1 MGLYICMRKV
11 VRAIGFI
18 PLGVAPVALLVAAAF
33 RGSHPSLS
41 GFSVVP
47 WLAVLPA
54 VACVGYV
61 TRLEAGAVLGTGTGR
76 WHPPGAAEGVT
87 LLAVVVG
94 ALLTRALAVELGL
107 GVIVAAALVGLV
119 ADRVAPSHGAAVYC
133 GAFVGMASPA
143 LFPDTVTVAVA
154 GVVAGVVFVVA
165 DGVFDGFGGKLGTAA
180 FAGCVAVAPVFG
192 ATGGAGTPVAPPT
205 VVGYALAGAA
215 AAGVTSV
222 CAVRLGHGPVQA
234 SALVGLVG
242 GLVCPPLLPAGDGLA
257 AVVFCASFAGM
268 ARPTRVPGTWTMAAA
283 GAVCGLLVAAT
294 STVFVGFGGKLGT
307 VAFVACLVVRGLLAA
322 GTDTL
327 PVSIPTPTDGL
338 RS

>member
-1 MGLYICMRKV
+1 MEIYTRMRKAV
-11 VRAIGFI
+11 WAIGLI
-18 PLGVAPVALLVAAAF
+18 PLGIAPVVLLVTAALGGAQ
-33 RGSHPSLS
+33 PSLS
-41 GFSVVP
+41 TFPVVP
-47 WLAVLPA
+47 WIAALPA
-54 VACVGYV
+54 VTFVGYIV
-61 TRLEAGAVLGTGTGR
+61 GLEADAALRTGAGGR
-76 WHPPGAAEGVT
+76 RLPGAAEGVT
-87 LLAVVVG
+87 VLAVAGG
-94 ALLTRALAVELGL
+94 ALVTRVLAVDLGL

-133 GAFVGMASPA
+133 GTFVGMASPV
-143 LFPDTVTVAVA
+143 LLPDAVSVAAAGLVA
-154 GVVAGVVFVVA
+154 GMVFVAG

-180 FAGCVAVAPVFG
+180 FVGCVAVASAFG
-192 ATGGAGTPVAPPT
+192 ASSGVGTQVALPT

-222 CAVRLGHGPVQA
+222 YSVRLGHGPVQA

-242 GLVCPPLLPAGDGLA
+242 GLVCPPLLPAGEGLA
-257 AVVFCASFAGM
+257 GVVFCASFAGM
-268 ARPTRVPGTWTMAAA
+268 ARPTRVPGAWTTATA

-307 VAFVACLVVRGLLAA
+307 IAFAACLIVRGLLAA

-327 PVSIPTPTDGL
+327 PASLPTPTDGL